1 MNFITLQNESKQNL
15 MIAIS
20 GFLLLVLSFA
30 VLEPA
35 ISLAQTSTFSVRQQV
50 TSEVSF
56 STSAANVTMAGSL
69 AGLTGGNAT
78 GTTLVAVQT
87 NSATGYNMTIAFTNN
102 PAMRGETTGSTAIG
116 NYGTTTEPTF
126 NFFAS
131 TSAVFAY
138 SVYAS
143 TTADLDQSFKS
154 NGSACNTGAAST
166 ANTCWMGASTTAFQI
181 IARTTAATT
190 TPATTTVQFR
200 VNIPNNPTPA
210 VQSDF
215 YTATATLTVT
225 AT

>member
-166 ANTCWMGASTTAFQI
+166 ANTCWMGASTTAFMI
-181 IARTTAATT
+181 VNRSTAATSS
-190 TPATTTVQFR
+190 ATTTIQFR

-215 YTATATLTVT
+215 YTATATLTAVT
-225 AT
+225 Q

>member
-1 MNFITLQNESKQNL
+1 MKLKSVQSQSADVLILVVCSFVLVS
-15 MIAIS
+15 
-20 GFLLLVLSFA
+20 LLFPL
-30 VLEPA
+30 LEPA
-35 ISLAQTSTFSVRQQV
+35 ISLAQTSIFTIRQPV
-50 TSEVSF
+50 VGEISF
-56 STSAANVTMAGSL
+56 TTSAANVTMAGSL

-166 ANTCWMGASTTAFQI
+166 ANTCWMGASTTAFMI
-181 IARTTAATT
+181 VNRSTAATSS
-190 TPATTTVQFR
+190 ATTTIQFR

-215 YTATATLTVT
+215 YTATATLTAVT
-225 AT
+225 Q